1 MEIKFFKSLYYKLP
15 FSLINFFHKILSK
28 FHNSVI
34 NDFIFSPYGEEY
46 NLTKKDR
53 INILQSFLK
62 ILTEVESGC
71 SLESLIT
78 LAKHLLN
85 LKKKSTHDE
94 ERYIVEC
101 GCFKGASTS
110 ALSIICDLIGR
121 KIIVYDSFKGLPKT
135 DVEVKT
141 FYTHL
146 NNYGTYKEG
155 MFRSSLVE
163 FKSNIIKYGKHS
175 SCIIREGYFEEI
187 LKLHSEK
194 LDFIF
199 LDVDLISSTKS
210 CIKHLWPYL
219 NNDCKIF
226 TDDSCDLEVVK
237 IWFDNNWWTQE
248 LNQLAPGYIGSGCG
262 LPLGAKF
269 SSLGY
274 SIKNQNYSNFSQ
286 ASWFVNK

>member
-110 ALSIICDLIGR
+110 ALSII
-121 KIIVYDSFKGLPKT
+121 
-135 DVEVKT
+135 
-141 FYTHL
+141 
-146 NNYGTYKEG
+146 
-155 MFRSSLVE
+155 
-163 FKSNIIKYGKHS
+163 
-175 SCIIREGYFEEI
+175 
-187 LKLHSEK
+187 
-194 LDFIF
+194 
-199 LDVDLISSTKS
+199 
-210 CIKHLWPYL
+210 
-219 NNDCKIF
+219 
-226 TDDSCDLEVVK
+226 
-237 IWFDNNWWTQE
+237 
-248 LNQLAPGYIGSGCG
+248 
-262 LPLGAKF
+262 
-269 SSLGY
+269 
-274 SIKNQNYSNFSQ
+274 
-286 ASWFVNK
+286 